1 MEIQIHSLSAKELV
15 ELYHRTNGVIRK
27 QLIDGR
33 SWTDLKDTITLLTDL
48 SKEISKRKL
57 PFNDRDTTPADT
69 PLR

>member
-1 MEIQIHSLSAKELV
+1 MEIEIHSLSAKELV
-15 ELYHRTNGVIRK
+15 ELYHRTNAGIRK

-33 SWTDLKDTITLLTDL
+33 SWTELKDTIALLTEL

-69 PLR
+69 PFR